1 MWQIHDEQ
9 VDEVEDEGKPN
20 NDHSKQ
26 FETSCLHYDSH
37 RQGEH
42 CFEEKAASD
51 VGELTT
57 NRWNMT
63 VKDFEVPLEI
73 AYGNPLR
80 TISKNDL
87 LRKGEKSNSY
97 LS

>member
-26 FETSCLHYDSH
+26 FETSCSHYDSH

-42 CFEEKAASD
+42 CFEEKAARSLP
-51 VGELTT
+51 E
-57 NRWNMT
+57 
-63 VKDFEVPLEI
+63 
-73 AYGNPLR
+73 
-80 TISKNDL
+80 
-87 LRKGEKSNSY
+87 
-97 LS
+97 